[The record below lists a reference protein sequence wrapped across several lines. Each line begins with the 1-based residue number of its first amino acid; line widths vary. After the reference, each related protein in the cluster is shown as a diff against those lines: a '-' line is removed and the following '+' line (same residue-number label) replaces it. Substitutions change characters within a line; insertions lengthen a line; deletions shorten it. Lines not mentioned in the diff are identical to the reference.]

1 MGWGRNATNEATVA
15 SVSRPVHH
23 GAWSIILALIAP
35 VIVMAAFGYLVNLP
49 KMSPQ
54 EDLAVLLALASYGL
68 VAPALHI
75 AGVGFGIAGLRNPNA
90 SKPASVIG
98 IILNIALVV
107 LGVFIGWAALKGMAA
122 FT

>member
-1 MGWGRNATNEATVA
+1 MGWGRNASEATVA
-15 SVSRPVHH
+15 SVPRPVHH

-49 KMSPQ
+49 KADPQ
-54 EDLAVLLALASYGL
+54 EDLAVLLALGAYGL

-75 AGVGFGIAGLRNPNA
+75 AGIGFGIAGIRNPAA

-98 IILNIALVV
+98 IILNIALVLLGIV
-107 LGVFIGWAALKGMAA
+107 LGWAALKGMAA